1 MRCSIHKHILQK
13 MSWDSDAGDWIINA
27 GKDVWS
33 EGKDLFK
40 MGKDT
45 LEELEKILI
54 VGGGVMLLFI
64 ILK

>member
-1 MRCSIHKHILQK
+1 

-27 GKDVWS
+27 GKDVWG

-40 MGKDT
+40 MGKET